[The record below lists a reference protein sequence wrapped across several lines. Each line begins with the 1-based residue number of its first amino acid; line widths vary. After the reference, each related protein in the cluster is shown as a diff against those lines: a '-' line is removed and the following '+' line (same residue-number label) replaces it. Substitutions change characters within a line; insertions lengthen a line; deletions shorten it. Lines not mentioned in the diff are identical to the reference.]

1 VAAATTAGAAAV
13 AGVGVAVG
21 VAIDGESAGSVDPP
35 EPAIRST
42 TLASGLRVVTEAD
55 PNLRSVALGCWVTI
69 GGRDEPEHASGASHF
84 LEHLL
89 FKGTEHRSARDIAES
104 VDACGGEM
112 NAFTAREHTAYYLRL
127 PAGEVD
133 FGLDLL
139 GDVIASPAFRPTEV
153 EAERQVIL
161 EELHAGED
169 DPEERAHSL
178 CFEAL
183 FPGHPL
189 GREVLGTAASITAMA
204 PAEITGFH
212 EAHYRPPNL
221 LVVAAGNLDHDEVVA
236 GVAARFPDQPADGVP
251 RRAPPDVAP
260 LPQAELRRRTEQVHL
275 VAGWRAFALDD
286 DDRYPLAVLDQ
297 ILGGGLS
304 SRLFQEV
311 REARGLAYAVY
322 SSSVLFSDAG
332 ALVVYA
338 GTGPGRLGE
347 LRAVIDAVVARLV
360 DDGVTAR
367 EVEVAKGSLTGSVQL
382 GLEDSA
388 SRLGRLGASL
398 AAHGEVIPIG
408 TYLARMRAVTVDDV
422 GRVAQRVLAS
432 SRTVAIVGPA
442 GIV

>member
-1 VAAATTAGAAAV
+1 MAAGAEA
-13 AGVGVAVG
+13 AVG
-21 VAIDGESAGSVDPP
+21 VAIDGERAGSADPS
-35 EPAIRST
+35 EPAIRSA

-55 PNLRSVALGCWVTI
+55 PGLRSVALGCWVTI

-127 PAGEVD
+127 PAGALDV
-133 FGLDLL
+133 GLELL
-139 GDVIASPAFRPTEV
+139 GDVIASPAFRPGEV

-161 EELHAGED
+161 EELHASED

-189 GREVLGTAASITAMA
+189 GREVLGTATSITDMA
-204 PAEITGFH
+204 PADITAFH
-212 EAHYRPPNL
+212 HAHYRPPNL

-236 GVAARFPDQPADGVP
+236 GAAARFPDQPVDGVP
-251 RRAPPDVAP
+251 RRLPPATGP
-260 LPQAELRRRTEQVHL
+260 LPLVELRRRTEQVH
-275 VAGWRAFALDD
+275 VVVGWRAFALDD

-322 SSSVLFSDAG
+322 SSSVLYSDAG

-338 GTGPGRLGE
+338 GTGPGRLRE
-347 LRAVIDAVVARLV
+347 LRSVIDAVVGRLV
-360 DDGVTAR
+360 DDGVSTR
-367 EVEVAKGSLTGSVQL
+367 EVAVAKGSLTGSVQL

-398 AAHGEVIPIG
+398 AAHGEVIPIR
-408 TYLARMRAVTVDDV
+408 TYLDRMRAVTVTDV
-422 GRVAQRVLAS
+422 DRVARRVLGGP
-432 SRTVAIVGPA
+432 RTVAIVGPLGA
-442 GIV
+442 S